1 MNKNLFAAL
10 IIPVA
15 LYYFAGC
22 TPKATRSF
30 NKGKERFEKAEYQ
43 PAIESFQ
50 QCIAQLAKAKKGKGP
65 AKGDVN
71 YYIAEAYRRSNRIQE
86 SEPYYKAAID
96 ANTTEDNAYF
106 WYAFS
111 LKSIGN
117 YEGSASAFNNYLKI
131 GTNFDYINRAK
142 NELNNLKILNQIIAK
157 KSYYKIDNLTELNTS
172 DADYSPV
179 YANQRLYFTTS
190 RGAEI
195 MHLATGTGFTDIY
208 EYIFDGVQKYSGQAK
223 RLNDKINTEDAHEAT
238 PTFSRDGNIMIFSR
252 GNTGKGK
259 GTKDVDLY
267 ISVKEGG
274 DWGEAQLLSVSDP
287 DAWDSSPC
295 LAPDGRTLYFS
306 SNRDGGNGG
315 NDLYKAVRD
324 ANGTW
329 GNVTNLGTPI
339 NTRGDEMFPFV
350 GKDGTLYFS
359 SDGHPSLGSLD
370 IFVVK
375 KDSLKKTFIENLGRP
390 MNTSYDD
397 FSIFY
402 QDSVNGYFAS
412 NRPDGRG
419 DDDIYHFVDESRIRI
434 AHYYIDGRTLQ
445 TDTAHYPEEFT
456 LANATIKIIDVKG
469 DTIATVLSDSLG
481 RFKYEVQPETNYIL
495 LASKTGY
502 LTRQVEF
509 STVGKKVP
517 PDKLKPGEN
526 DINMGVK
533 IVLPKEEV
541 GVTIVIDNIYYDF
554 NKWNIRPDAEIELY
568 KIVEFLRNN
577 PQIKIEL
584 SAHTDERGKADYNR
598 KLSQKRAQSAVD
610 YIVSKGIEN
619 DRITAKGYGEDKPL
633 IKNAQTEEEH
643 QKNRRTEITITN
655 ITDPSIKIKKKDESD
670 EGLKL
675 KMNGEQ

>member
-1 MNKNLFAAL
+1 MDKKLFAVL
-10 IIPVA
+10 IIPVV
-15 LYYFAGC
+15 LYLTAC
-22 TPKATRSF
+22 TPEATRSF
-30 NKGKERFEKAEYQ
+30 NKGKQRYESAEYQ

-50 QCIAQLAKAKKGKGP
+50 QCLAKLDKAKGKGP
-65 AKGDVN
+65 NKAEVN
-71 YYIAEAYRRSNRIQE
+71 NYIGESYRRSNRIQE

-96 ANTTEDNAYF
+96 GNTSEEDAFF
-106 WYAFS
+106 WYAFA

-117 YEGSASAFNNYLKI
+117 YEGAATAFNNYLKV
-131 GTNFDYINRAK
+131 GTNFDYMNRAK
-142 NELNNLKILNQIIAK
+142 NELGNLKVLNQIIAK

-172 DADYSPV
+172 DAEYSPV
-179 YANQRLYFTTS
+179 YSNQRLYFTTS

-208 EYIFDGVQKYSGQAK
+208 EYLFDGVEKYSGQAK
-223 RLNDKINTEDAHEAT
+223 RLNEKINTEDAHEAC

-252 GNTGKGK
+252 GNNGKRK
-259 GTKDVDLY
+259 GQQDVELF
-267 ISVKEGG
+267 ISVKENGE
-274 DWGEAQLLSVSDP
+274 WGEPMQLRGVNDSLS
-287 DAWDSSPC
+287 WDSSLW
-295 LAPDGRTLYFS
+295 LAPDGKTLYFS

-315 NDLYKAVRD
+315 TDLYKASRD
-324 ANGTW
+324 ANGIW
-329 GNVTNLGTPI
+329 GNVVNMGTPI
-339 NTRGDEMFPFV
+339 NTRGNEMFPTV
-350 GKDGTLYFS
+350 GPDGTFYFA
-359 SDGHPSLGSLD
+359 SDGHPSLGGLD

-375 KDSLKKTFIENLGRP
+375 KDSLKKTYIENLGKP

-402 QDSVNGYFAS
+402 QDTINGYFAS

-419 DDDIYHFVDESRIRI
+419 DDDIYHFIDESRIRI
-434 AHYYIDGRTLQ
+434 ARYYIDGGTFQ
-445 TDTAHYPEEFT
+445 TDTAHYPEEFI
-456 LANATIKIIDVKG
+456 LANATIKVVDVKG
-469 DTIATVLSDSLG
+469 DTIATVVSDSLG
-481 RFKYEVQPETNYIL
+481 KFKYEVQPETNYIL
-495 LASKTGY
+495 VASKKGY
-502 LTRQVEF
+502 LTRQIDF

-517 PDKLKPGEN
+517 SNKLKPGEN
-526 DINMGVK
+526 DVNLGAR

-541 GVTIVIDNIYYDF
+541 GVTLIIDNIYYDF

-610 YIVSKGIEN
+610 YIISKGIVK

-633 IKNAQTEEEH
+633 IKGATTEEEH

-655 ITDPSIKIKKKDESD
+655 IGNQNIKVKKKDESD
-670 EGLKL
+670 SGLQL
-675 KMNGEQ
+675 KQ